1 MPAIHFE
8 TSRPVEGKLFVNR
21 EAELRRLNGVLAKLA
36 RGRSA
41 FLAILGF
48 RKQGK
53 TSLFHEWM
61 RRNRASKK
69 IAFVPVQCWAWPI
82 FEAPCCPEK

>member
-21 EAELRRLNGVLAKLA
+21 EDELRRLSGALDKLA

-41 FLAILGF
+41 YLAILGF

-61 RRNRASKK
+61 RRSRGRRVGAED
-69 IAFVPVQCWAWPI
+69 P
-82 FEAPCCPEK
+82 